1 MVFSRLTSEQIPFD
15 ERKAIDQP
23 DRRGHDP
30 ALRNAY
36 KEQFILPEN
45 DTERYPMVYRNPQA
59 GARTACGGIP
69 AKEQFILPEND
80 TERYPMV
87 LRYP

>member
-1 MVFSRLTSEQIPFD
+1 MVFGWLTSEQIPFD

-36 KEQFILPEN
+36 KAQFISPEN
-45 DTERYPMVYRNPQA
+45 DTERYPMAYRNPPVWRTYCPRR
-59 GARTACGGIP
+59 RTAEITLGQLRRSVAAEGYFM
-69 AKEQFILPEND
+69 EQ
-80 TERYPMV
+80 
-87 LRYP
+87 

>member
-1 MVFSRLTSEQIPFD
+1 MVFGWLTSEQIPFD

-59 GARTACGGIP
+59 GARIVRGDPPPVGYCR
-69 AKEQFILPEND
+69 LSCWLD
-80 TERYPMV
+80 
-87 LRYP
+87 